1 MKTSYFTYL
10 RIFWDILYKII
21 FLVLQ
26 KYYFIQYVPKYH
38 QKLGCQANGGALF
51 CRKWGAHILF
61 SGKKCMKLKE
71 IGLKN

>member
-21 FLVLQ
+21 FSFTKILF
-26 KYYFIQYVPKYH
+26 YTICPKISS
-38 QKLGCQANGGALF
+38 KTRMPGKWGGRCFVANG
-51 CRKWGAHILF
+51 GAHILF